1 MYPHSGQTR
10 ASRNPEPNRRLSHGE
25 CRDWLSSHREGR
37 LGYQTG
43 RGPQSVV
50 VCYALTDEQVVF
62 QLPDYNDIVH
72 YAPGERVTLE
82 VDGPAPAGGQFE
94 TVTVTGQ
101 AQRATAQDGPAI
113 ARSHLEEQWPSGLR
127 TTVICLPMTDVEG
140 YHIAARRTGADR
152 RLAPS

>member
-1 MYPHSGQTR
+1 MYPNSCQVRGPHSTE
-10 ASRNPEPNRRLSHGE
+10 ASRRLSHGE

-50 VCYALTDEQVVF
+50 VSYALADEQVVF

-72 YAPGERVTLE
+72 YATGERVTLE
-82 VDGPAPAGGQFE
+82 VDGLAPAAGQFE

-101 AQRATAQDGPAI
+101 AQRANTQDGPTI
-113 ARSHLEEQWPSGLR
+113 GRSHLAEQWPTGVS
-127 TTVICLPMTDVEG
+127 TTVICLAMTDVEG
-140 YHIAARRTGADR
+140 YQVPAARTGSDR
-152 RLAPS
+152 RVPV

>member
-10 ASRNPEPNRRLSHGE
+10 ASRNPESTRRLSHGE

-82 VDGPAPAGGQFE
+82 VDGLHAAVGQFE

-101 AQRATAQDGPAI
+101 AQRVTEQDGSAI
-113 ARSHLEEQWPSGLR
+113 AGSHLDEQWPSSLS
-127 TTVICLPMTDVEG
+127 TTVIRLPMTDVEG
-140 YHIAARRTGADR
+140 YQVPTVARGAGSR
-152 RLAPS
+152 VPT

>member
-1 MYPHSGQTR
+1 MYPDSRPSR
-10 ASRNPEPNRRLSHGE
+10 APRDTEPRRRLSHGE

-37 LGYQTG
+37 LGYQSG

-50 VCYALTDEQVVF
+50 VSYALADEQVVF

-82 VDGPAPAGGQFE
+82 VDGLLPAVGRFE
-94 TVTVTGQ
+94 TVTVSGQ
-101 AQRATAQDGPAI
+101 AQRATSQDEPTI
-113 ARSHLEEQWPSGLR
+113 ARSHLEEQWPSGVC

-140 YHIAARRTGADR
+140 YLIPTARAGAP
-152 RLAPS
+152 RLPAV